1 MIRQFELVELVR
13 AYNPGVDE
21 SLLNRA
27 YVFGVKAHGEQKRA
41 SGEPYFNHPVEVAAI
56 LTELKLDD
64 ATIVTALLHDTVEDT
79 DATSEEIAGLF
90 GQEIADLVDGV
101 TKLSQL
107 ELASKEHA
115 QAENFRKLLMAV
127 AKDPRVLLVKLTDRL
142 HNMRTIGHL
151 RPEKRQRIAR
161 ETIEIYAPLAGRMGM
176 QHMREELEDIAFGVL
191 HADARKSIMRRFV
204 HLKQTQG
211 EDAIPKIVAALEE
224 LLSADEVVAEVYGR
238 EKRPYSIW
246 SKMQSKDVSFEQLSD
261 IIAFRVIAKSESDC
275 YRALGAIHRAWRAVP
290 ERFKDYISG
299 PKSNGYRSIHT
310 TVVGPNGARIEVQ
323 IRTEQMHE
331 VNETGVAAH
340 WAYKGGMRSQNP
352 FAVDPHR
359 WLRDL
364 VDRVERGDPPQ
375 DFLEEAKMEMTFD
388 QVFCFTPKG
397 DVIGLPRGA
406 TALDFAYAIHTDVG
420 HTAVGAKV
428 NGKRSPLWTPVR
440 NGQTVEILQSKGQKP
455 SPVWQ
460 EMVRSGRARAA
471 IRRTLRDQERHAAAR
486 LGRGIVEVLFERAG
500 AAYSAKVLDTAARK
514 LGHSDG
520 EALLAEVGAAR
531 ITARQ
536 ALEAVYPEK
545 AASSAKVVDALDPI
559 DPNRPQVVPTRS
571 GQTGRDTDDSPQP
584 ALAMPAAP
592 CCSPLPGE
600 RIIALREPG
609 LGHRLHAIDCERL
622 ADFEDDMDRWLDVAW
637 APNAGDH
644 ADHLA
649 HIALVLVNEPGALG
663 QVCTLIGAAGANID
677 DMTFADRK
685 PDFFRLDI
693 DLEVRDLRHLTNIL
707 TTLSAQPVVAQA
719 ERIRNAA
726 AMSMTAPSGESDDT
740 PEPPAGASTA
750 SGSEQ
755 EKTRDAAASDTIPAH

>member
-1 MIRQFELVELVR
+1 MIRQFELVEMVR

-21 SLLNRA
+21 ALLNRA

-56 LTELKLDD
+56 LTGLRLDD

-79 DATSEEIAGLF
+79 DVTSEDLARLF
-90 GQEIADLVDGV
+90 GQEIAELVDGV
-101 TKLSQL
+101 TKLSKL
-107 ELASKEHA
+107 ELISREHA

-151 RPEKRQRIAR
+151 RPEKRERIAR

-191 HADARKSIMRRFV
+191 HPDARKSIMRRFV
-204 HLKQTQG
+204 HLKQIQG
-211 EDAIPKIVAALEE
+211 EEVIPRVVAGLSE
-224 LLSADEVVAEVYGR
+224 LLSTEGVVAEVYGR

-246 SKMQSKDVSFEQLSD
+246 NKMQQKDVSFEQLSD
-261 IIAFRVIAKSESDC
+261 IIAFRVIAGSETEC

-299 PKSNGYRSIHT
+299 PKTNGYRSIHT
-310 TVVGPNGARIEVQ
+310 TVVGPGGARIEVQ

-331 VNETGVAAH
+331 VAETGVAAH
-340 WAYKGGMRSQNP
+340 WAYKGGERSQNP

-359 WLRDL
+359 WLRQL

-375 DFLEEAKMEMTFD
+375 DFLEEAKMEMSFD

-420 HTAVGAKV
+420 HTAVGAKI
-428 NGKRSPLWTPVR
+428 NGKRAPLWSQLR

-471 IRRTLRDQERHAAAR
+471 IRRTLREQERHAAAR

-500 AAYSAKVLDTAARK
+500 VAYSAKAMETAAKK
-514 LGHSDG
+514 LGQADA
-520 EALLAEVGAAR
+520 EALLAEIGAAR
-531 ITARQ
+531 LTARQ
-536 ALEAVYPEK
+536 ALEAIYPEK
-545 AASSAKVVDALDPI
+545 AAAAPAIDAFDPI
-559 DPNRPQVVPTRS
+559 DPNRPQVVPARK
-571 GQTGRDTDDSPQP
+571 GRAERADGAPAE

-592 CCSPLPGE
+592 CCTPLPGE

-609 LGHRLHAIDCERL
+609 LGHRLHAIDCEML
-622 ADFEDDMDRWLDVAW
+622 ARYEDEMDRWLDVDW
-637 APNAGDH
+637 APDAADR
-644 ADHLA
+644 ADHIA
-649 HIALVLVNEPGALG
+649 HIALLLVNEPGALG

-685 PDFFRLDI
+685 PDFFRLAI
-693 DLEVRDLRHLTNIL
+693 DVEVRDLRHLTNIL
-707 TTLSAQPVVAQA
+707 TTLSAQPVVAEA
-719 ERIRNAA
+719 ERVR
-726 AMSMTAPSGESDDT
+726 PG
-740 PEPPAGASTA
+740 PAGATGEEPPNA
-750 SGSEQ
+750 ATETDDAGLAQ
-755 EKTRDAAASDTIPAH
+755 AGPNEKEPPENVSSDAVPAV